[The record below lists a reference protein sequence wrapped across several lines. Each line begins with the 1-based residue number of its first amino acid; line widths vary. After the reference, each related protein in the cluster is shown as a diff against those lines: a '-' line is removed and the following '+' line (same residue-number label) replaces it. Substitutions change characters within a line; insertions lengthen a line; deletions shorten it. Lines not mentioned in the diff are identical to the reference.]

1 MFVVGMSIL
10 MLVINIIVYYMGCG
24 RGYKDGLARAIKAI
38 EEIAV
43 EEHGM
48 SVEEFRQK
56 VKESDYGRSKKIG
69 V

>member
-1 MFVVGMSIL
+1 
-10 MLVINIIVYYMGCG
+10 MGCG

>member
-1 MFVVGMSIL
+1 MNIIVVSII
-10 MLVINIIVYYMGCG
+10 MLVINVVVYYLGCG

-56 VKESDYGRSKKIG
+56 VKESDYGKA
-69 V
+69 